1 MMHTSLPTDAD
12 LLARYLQAGDEGAF
26 TALVRTPGDLARI
39 VVRHDA
45 QVGLASRAHEPPP
58 QTILSD
64 FHHERR

>member
-45 QVGLASRAHEPPP
+45 QICWASRAQEPSAE
-58 QTILSD
+58 TILSD
-64 FHHERR
+64 FHHQRR